1 MMAAAW
7 EWLTAVVT
15 VTLLLS
21 VVQTL
26 VPEGSL
32 RKIAGFSGGLL
43 LLAVL
48 LRPAAEIDLSGLDT
62 GMEDWARA
70 IEKRQ
75 EELSADQEEALAS
88 GIAERTASYI
98 SDKAEELGLEVRVRV
113 ETETGGDGV
122 PVPVRAEI
130 DGPWSGELSSYM
142 AETLGISRERQV
154 WHGREEEN

>member
-1 MMAAAW
+1 MTAAR

-32 RKIAGFSGGLL
+32 RKIAGFTGGLL

-48 LRPAAEIDLSGLDT
+48 LRPVTEIDLSGLD
-62 GMEDWARA
+62 MEDWART
-70 IEKRQ
+70 IGERQ
-75 EELSADQEEALAS
+75 EELSAEQEEALAS

-98 SDKAEELGLEVRVRV
+98 SDKAEELGLEVRIRV

>member
-1 MMAAAW
+1 
-7 EWLTAVVT
+7 
-15 VTLLLS
+15 
-21 VVQTL
+21 
-26 VPEGSL
+26 
-32 RKIAGFSGGLL
+32 
-43 LLAVL
+43 
-48 LRPAAEIDLSGLDT
+48 
-62 GMEDWARA
+62 MEDWARA

-122 PVPVRAEI
+122 PVPVRTEI
-130 DGPWSGELSSYM
+130 HGPWSEELSSYM

-154 WHGREEEN
+154 WHGQEEEN

>member
-1 MMAAAW
+1 MTAVR

-32 RKIAGFSGGLL
+32 RKIAGFTGGLL

-48 LRPAAEIDLSGLDT
+48 LRPVTEIDLSGLDSE
-62 GMEDWARA
+62 MEDWART
-70 IEKRQ
+70 IGERQ
-75 EELSADQEEALAS
+75 EELSAEQEEALAS

-98 SDKAEELGLEVRVRV
+98 SDKAEKLGLEVKIRV

>member
-1 MMAAAW
+1 MTAVR

-32 RKIAGFSGGLL
+32 RKIAGFTGGLL

-48 LRPAAEIDLSGLDT
+48 LRPVTEIDLSGLDSE
-62 GMEDWARA
+62 MEDWART
-70 IEKRQ
+70 IGERQ
-75 EELSADQEEALAS
+75 EELSAKQEEALAS

-98 SDKAEELGLEVRVRV
+98 SDKAEKLGLEVKIRV

>member
-1 MMAAAW
+1 MTAVR

-32 RKIAGFSGGLL
+32 RKIAGFTGGLL

-48 LRPAAEIDLSGLDT
+48 LRPVTEIDLSGLDSE
-62 GMEDWARA
+62 MEDWART
-70 IEKRQ
+70 IGERQ
-75 EELSADQEEALAS
+75 EELSAEQEEALAS

-98 SDKAEELGLEVRVRV
+98 SDKAEELGLEVKVRV

-122 PVPVRAEI
+122 PVPVLAEI

>member
-1 MMAAAW
+1 MTAAR

-32 RKIAGFSGGLL
+32 RKIAGFTGGLL

-48 LRPAAEIDLSGLDT
+48 LRPVTEIDLLGLDT
-62 GMEDWARA
+62 EMEDWARA
-70 IEKRQ
+70 IGERQ
-75 EELSADQEEALAS
+75 KELSAEQEKALAS

-98 SDKAEELGLEVRVRV
+98 SDKAEELGLEVKVRV

>member
-1 MMAAAW
+1 MMAAAK

-26 VPEGSL
+26 MPEGTL
-32 RKIAGFSGGLL
+32 RKIAGFTGGLL

-48 LRPAAEIDLSGLDT
+48 LRPATEIDLSGLDT

-70 IEKRQ
+70 IGERQ
-75 EELSADQEEALAS
+75 AELTDAQEEALSS

-98 SDKAEELGLEVRVRV
+98 SDKADALGLEVKVRV
-113 ETETGGDGV
+113 ETAPGEAGVSLPVKAEVTG
-122 PVPVRAEI
+122 PY
-130 DGPWSGELSSYM
+130 SQELADFM
-142 AETLGISRERQV
+142 TRELGIPAERQV
-154 WHGREEEN
+154 WHEREN

>member
-1 MMAAAW
+1 MTAAR

-26 VPEGSL
+26 VPEG
-32 RKIAGFSGGLL
+32 LL

-48 LRPAAEIDLSGLDT
+48 LRPVTEIDLSGLDSE
-62 GMEDWARA
+62 MEDWART
-70 IEKRQ
+70 IGERQ
-75 EELSADQEEALAS
+75 EELSAEQEEALAS

-98 SDKAEELGLEVRVRV
+98 SDKAEELGLEVKVRV

>member
-1 MMAAAW
+1 MTAAQA
-7 EWLTAVVT
+7 WLTAVVT

-32 RKIAGFSGGLL
+32 RKIAGFTGGLL

-48 LRPAAEIDLSGLDT
+48 LRPVTEIDLSGLDT
-62 GMEDWARA
+62 EMEDWART
-70 IEKRQ
+70 IGERQ
-75 EELSADQEEALAS
+75 EELSAEQEEALAS

-98 SDKAEELGLEVRVRV
+98 SDKAEELGLEVKVRV

-154 WHGREEEN
+154 WHGREEN

>member
-1 MMAAAW
+1 MTAAQ

-32 RKIAGFSGGLL
+32 RKIAGFTGGLL

-48 LRPAAEIDLSGLDT
+48 LRPAAEIDLSGLD
-62 GMEDWARA
+62 MEDWART
-70 IEKRQ
+70 IGERQ
-75 EELSADQEEALAS
+75 EELSAEQEEALAS

-98 SDKAEELGLEVRVRV
+98 SDKAEELGLEVKVRV

>member
-1 MMAAAW
+1 MTAVR

-32 RKIAGFSGGLL
+32 RKIAGFTGGLL

-48 LRPAAEIDLSGLDT
+48 LRPVTEIDLSGLDT
-62 GMEDWARA
+62 EMEDWART
-70 IEKRQ
+70 IGERQ
-75 EELSADQEEALAS
+75 EELSAEQEEALAS

-98 SDKAEELGLEVRVRV
+98 SDKAEKLGLEVKIRV

-154 WHGREEEN
+154 WHGREEN

>member
-1 MMAAAW
+1 MMAAAK

-26 VPEGSL
+26 MPEGTL
-32 RKIAGFSGGLL
+32 RKIAGFTGGLL

-48 LRPAAEIDLSGLDT
+48 LRPATEIDLSGLDT

-70 IEKRQ
+70 IGERQ
-75 EELSADQEEALAS
+75 AEFTDAQEEALSS

-98 SDKAEELGLEVRVRV
+98 SDKAEELGLEIQVRI

-130 DGPWSGELSSYM
+130 EGARSEELSSYM
-142 AETLGISRERQV
+142 AETLGIPRERQV
-154 WHGREEEN
+154 WHGQEEN

>member
-1 MMAAAW
+1 MTAAR

-32 RKIAGFSGGLL
+32 RKIAGFTGGLL

-48 LRPAAEIDLSGLDT
+48 LRPAAEIDLSGLD
-62 GMEDWARA
+62 MEDWART
-70 IEKRQ
+70 IGERQ
-75 EELSADQEEALAS
+75 EELSAEQEEALAS

-98 SDKAEELGLEVRVRV
+98 SDKAEELGLEVKVRV

-122 PVPVRAEI
+122 PVPVLAEI